1 MKTDLTGYPRAVRP
15 RQQSIFS
22 KIVAVADGFDAAT
35 SKRSYQALPW
45 TPAEV
50 LREMRDNPSRGFD
63 PLLVKA
69 FINVT
74 GVYPIGTLAILDTYE
89 LAVVVQP
96 NPDPRRLSQP
106 IVKIIADPMGIPLA
120 QPITAD
126 LSEIDPATGHY
137 RRTIIKTTD
146 PEKYGINIGDYFV

>member
-1 MKTDLTGYPRAVRP
+1 M
-15 RQQSIFS
+15 
-22 KIVAVADGFDAAT
+22 
-35 SKRSYQALPW
+35 PW

-50 LREMRDNPSRGFD
+50 LREMRDNPALGFD

-89 LAVVVQP
+89 LAVVVRP

-120 QPITAD
+120 RPITAD